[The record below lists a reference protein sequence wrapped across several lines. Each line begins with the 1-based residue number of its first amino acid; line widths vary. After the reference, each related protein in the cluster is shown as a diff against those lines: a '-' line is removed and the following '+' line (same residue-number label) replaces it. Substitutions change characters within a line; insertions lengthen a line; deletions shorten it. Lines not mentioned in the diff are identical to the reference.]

1 MAGANSRGLVFVS
14 ILGSVVVAVACSSSS
29 PGGSGMPD
37 ASTNGMDS
45 GSPGDD
51 SGPIL
56 DTGAP
61 VEAGPRP
68 KQIGSPCT
76 ADTDCTTGLTCNMTF
91 PGGMCT
97 KACAM
102 DSDCAGKG
110 GSVGAC
116 ITMLCFASCVGP
128 DAGVL
133 TEAGTP
139 KAPCKNKAFVCEP
152 ITGHTPI
159 YACLPN
165 AEAGT
170 GDGGGG
176 PGDGGG
182 MDSTVGAT
190 DSATDS
196 ATGSDAPAGD

>member
-1 MAGANSRGLVFVS
+1 MAGANSRGLVVAS
-14 ILGSVVVAVACSSSS
+14 ILGSVVAAVACSSSS
-29 PGGSGMPD
+29 PGGNGNVPD
-37 ASTNGMDS
+37 ASTSGMDS
-45 GSPGDD
+45 GPPGDD
-51 SGPIL
+51 SGSIS

-91 PGGMCT
+91 SGGMCT

-133 TEAGTP
+133 TEEGTP
-139 KAPCKNKAFVCEP
+139 KAPCKNKAFDCEP
-152 ITGHTPI
+152 ITGHTPA

-165 AEAGT
+165 AEAGA
-170 GDGGGG
+170 GDGGGVTD
-176 PGDGGG
+176 DGGG
-182 MDSTVGAT
+182 TDSSGGA

-196 ATGSDAPAGD
+196 ATGSDALAAD

>member
-1 MAGANSRGLVFVS
+1 MAGANSRGLVFAS
-14 ILGSVVVAVACSSSS
+14 ILGSVVVAVACSSS
-29 PGGSGMPD
+29 PGGNTTTPD
-37 ASTNGMDS
+37 AATNGMDS
-45 GSPGDD
+45 GSSGDD
-51 SGPIL
+51 SGPIA
-56 DTGAP
+56 DTGASP

-76 ADTDCTTGLTCNMTF
+76 TDSECTTGLTCNLTF

-128 DAGVL
+128 DAGIL

-139 KAPCKNKAFVCEP
+139 KAPCKNKAFECEP
-152 ITGHTPI
+152 ITGHTPT
-159 YACLPN
+159 YACIPN
-165 AEAGT
+165 LEAGV
-170 GDGGGG
+170 GDSGGG

-182 MDSTVGAT
+182 TDSSADST
-190 DSATDS
+190 
-196 ATGSDAPAGD
+196 TGSDAPSDAPAD

>member
-1 MAGANSRGLVFVS
+1 MAGANSRGVVFAS
-14 ILGSVVVAVACSSSS
+14 ILGSVVVAGGCSSS
-29 PGGSGMPD
+29 PGGNGTVPD

-51 SGPIL
+51 SGSIS

-68 KQIGSPCT
+68 KQIGSPCM

-102 DSDCAGKG
+102 DGDCAGKG

-116 ITMLCFASCVGP
+116 ITMLCFASCVAP

-139 KAPCKNKAFVCEP
+139 KAPCKNKAFDCEP
-152 ITGHTPI
+152 ITGHTPT

-170 GDGGGG
+170 GDDGGGQG
-176 PGDGGG
+176 EGGGTGDGGG
-182 MDSTVGAT
+182 TDSGADSTT
-190 DSATDS
+190 
-196 ATGSDAPAGD
+196 TGSDAAAD

>member
-1 MAGANSRGLVFVS
+1 MAGANSRGLVFAS
-14 ILGSVVVAVACSSSS
+14 IVGSVVAAVACSSSS
-29 PGGSGMPD
+29 PGGSGTVPD

-51 SGPIL
+51 SGSIS

-68 KQIGSPCT
+68 KQIGSPCM
-76 ADTDCTTGLTCNMTF
+76 ADTDCSTGLTCNMTF

-139 KAPCKNKAFVCEP
+139 KAPCKNKAFDCEP
-152 ITGHTPI
+152 ITGHTPT

-165 AEAGT
+165 AEAGAV
-170 GDGGGG
+170 DGGGEEAG
-176 PGDGGG
+176 TEGGG
-182 MDSTVGAT
+182 TDSGGGAT
-190 DSATDS
+190 DSA
-196 ATGSDAPAGD
+196 AGSDAPAAAD

>member
-1 MAGANSRGLVFVS
+1 MAGANSRGLVFAS

-29 PGGSGMPD
+29 PGGNNTTPD

-51 SGPIL
+51 SGTIP
-56 DTGAP
+56 DTGGSALDAAP
-61 VEAGPRP
+61 HP
-68 KQIGSPCT
+68 KQIGSPCLV
-76 ADTDCTTGLTCNMTF
+76 DTDCTAGLTCNMTF

-97 KACAM
+97 KACVM
-102 DSDCAGKG
+102 DGDCAGRG

-116 ITMLCFASCVGP
+116 LMMLCFASCVGP

-139 KAPCKNKAFVCEP
+139 KAPCKNKAFDCVP
-152 ITGHTPI
+152 ITVHTPT
-159 YACLPN
+159 YACVPN

-176 PGDGGG
+176 DDGGG
-182 MDSTVGAT
+182 MDSSA
-190 DSATDS
+190 DST
-196 ATGSDAPAGD
+196 TGSDAPAD

>member
-1 MAGANSRGLVFVS
+1 MAGAKSLRAIYALASGGL
-14 ILGSVVVAVACSSSS
+14 VVVAACSSSS
-29 PGGSGMPD
+29 PGGNGNTPD
-37 ASTNGMDS
+37 ASTSGMDS

-51 SGPIL
+51 SGSIY

-61 VEAGPRP
+61 VEAGSRP
-68 KQIGSPCT
+68 KQIGSPCA

-102 DSDCAGKG
+102 DGDCAGKG

-116 ITMLCFASCVGP
+116 LMMLCFASCVGP

-139 KAPCKNKAFVCEP
+139 KAPCKNKAFDCEP
-152 ITGHTPI
+152 ITGHTPT
-159 YACLPN
+159 YACVPN
-165 AEAGT
+165 PEAGT
-170 GDGGGG
+170 GD
-176 PGDGGG
+176 DGGG
-182 MDSTVGAT
+182 TDGGETDSSADSSADST
-190 DSATDS
+190 
-196 ATGSDAPAGD
+196 TGSDAPAD